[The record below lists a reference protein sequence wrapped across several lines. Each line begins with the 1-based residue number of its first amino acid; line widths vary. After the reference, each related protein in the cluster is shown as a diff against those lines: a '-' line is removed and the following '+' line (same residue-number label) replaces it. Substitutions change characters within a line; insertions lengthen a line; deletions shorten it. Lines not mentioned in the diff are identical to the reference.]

1 MRLETIIFFTW
12 KKSTTP
18 CIFDFV
24 SLFLFVIF
32 ISKMLIFIFPWF
44 SLVFRKH
51 SMNKTQSI
59 SAGSTIFLSI
69 FASFVHNF
77 PIPFRSYFHRS
88 IRRDFSQ
95 SACHIMESFIF
106 PHHRGL
112 LAARNPSV
120 AISFPLPSSRYSDAP
135 ISNERAGAWVIRRP
149 LWGKDMPGEWPAI
162 SPQRRDSPSTAGRCG
177 RKPKG
182 TKKAPRR

>member
-1 MRLETIIFFTW
+1 
-12 KKSTTP
+12 
-18 CIFDFV
+18 
-24 SLFLFVIF
+24 
-32 ISKMLIFIFPWF
+32 MLIFIFPWF

-106 PHHRGL
+106 PRHRGL

-120 AISFPLPSSRYSDAP
+120 AISFPLPSSRYSDDP
-135 ISNERAGAWVIRRP
+135 IANDRAGAWVIRRP
-149 LWGKDMPGEWPAI
+149 LWGKDMPGGMTGDFPTASGFAI
-162 SPQRRDSPSTAGRCG
+162 QGRALRQEALG
-177 RKPKG
+177 H
-182 TKKAPRR
+182 KKTPRR